1 MNEISN
7 KKIVEY
13 EKSKNH
19 YVVITE
25 SALMKNPE
33 TLLWEDCVIYMSYKN
48 INSSREYEEVPENEK
63 KIFVREK
70 KDFMSKFSLCL
81 DI

>member
-1 MNEISN
+1 MNEINN

-13 EKSKNH
+13 DETKNH
-19 YVVITE
+19 YIVLYE
-25 SALMKNPE
+25 SALIKNPE
-33 TLLWEDCVIYMSYKN
+33 TMKWVECVIYQSYKK
-48 INSSREYEEVPENEK
+48 STPFGYEEIPEEEK